1 MEKSDFTLHTPYD
14 RQNTGFF
21 KTIWIMAK
29 NTWQSKQLIWQLFR
43 RDFLM
48 SYKKSFLGIAW
59 ILIAPAVGI
68 ISWILLNST
77 GILQPGE
84 TGIPYPAFVLI
95 SSSLWGLF
103 TGIYTSSSGT
113 LNAGSGFIMQVRYP
127 HESLLI
133 KQLAQLTAGF
143 VITFIFNLAVLIVFG
158 IYPDWKIILLPIL
171 ILPMFFLGSALGLV
185 LSVVAVVAQDI
196 SSIVNTLIGFSMYVT
211 PIIYDRQKAAETPL
225 LAKVVDL
232 NPLTYLVAD
241 VRDLILFGQMQYPER
256 YLLVSLIAFVLFL
269 IALRLFY
276 VSEYKA
282 IEKMI

>member
-1 MEKSDFTLHTPYD
+1 MENSEFTLHTPYD

-21 KTIWIMAK
+21 KTIWIMAR

-256 YLLVSLIAFVLFL
+256 YLFVSLIAFVLFL